1 MESLYTKINET
12 KQTQKE
18 TRKIEKLIQNYINKK
33 DVKKLILKGFK
44 KRTSMFTKIDDV
56 TIELEHRFIPSD
68 YSKSYFIYKFN
79 IKQNKNEI
87 CSLRIKPSS
96 FNIYL
101 QIKMYHFDKKI
112 ITSQQI
118 LDYLKIIIGID

>member
-33 DVKKLILKGFK
+33 DVKKLILKRFK

-87 CSLRIKPSS
+87 CNLRIKPSS